1 MCWRLRLLF
10 GVELRRVI
18 RRWKK
23 LMSVFYGVYHSDAPV
38 LMGVIKG
45 EVGVEVTQYNF
56 LSCSKRTLGV

>member
-45 EVGVEVTQYNF
+45 EVGVEVTQ
-56 LSCSKRTLGV
+56 